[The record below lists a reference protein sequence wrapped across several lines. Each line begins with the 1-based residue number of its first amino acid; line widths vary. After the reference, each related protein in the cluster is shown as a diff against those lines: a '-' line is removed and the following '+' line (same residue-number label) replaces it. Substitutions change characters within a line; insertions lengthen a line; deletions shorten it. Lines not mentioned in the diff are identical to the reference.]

1 MKKLFPISLLAIA
14 LILPGCAWVKRHTT
28 RHPAAAKPAPAAP
41 AASKTIVTP
50 DSSLTA
56 TVLTVNTVGRFAV
69 LNFPEGR
76 MPKLEQ
82 HLFLY
87 RAGLKVAE
95 VKVVGPQQETSI
107 VADILSGEAQ
117 VGDTVRDQ

>member
-1 MKKLFPISLLAIA
+1 MKKQLPIFALLIAVSLT
-14 LILPGCAWVKRHTT
+14 GCAWMKHK
-28 RHPAAAKPAPAAP
+28 PAAAKPAPVARQ
-41 AASKTIVTP
+41 TIVTP
-50 DSSLTA
+50 DDSLA
-56 TVLTVNTVGRFAV
+56 AKVVRVNTVAQFVV

-87 RAGLKVAE
+87 RGGLKAAE
-95 VKVVGPQQETSI
+95 VKISGQPSETLI
-107 VADILSGEAQ
+107 VADLVSGDAQ